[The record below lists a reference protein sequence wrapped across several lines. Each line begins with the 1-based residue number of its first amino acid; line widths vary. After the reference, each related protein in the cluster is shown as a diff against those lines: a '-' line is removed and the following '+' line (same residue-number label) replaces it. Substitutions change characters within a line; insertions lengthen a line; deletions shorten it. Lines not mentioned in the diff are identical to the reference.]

1 MGMVGNNDA
10 GFSVSFDPSNA
21 AVRVVGW
28 GFWPTELAQSLD
40 KAVLSEYRAA
50 PIGSKL
56 VFDVSGLKPM
66 RDEAQKAF
74 VALLSVLKALG
85 VPKVSFVVTTNHL
98 TKLQFMRIATE
109 AGLSDRVG
117 FI

>member
-1 MGMVGNNDA
+1 MRTVGNSDA
-10 GFSVSFDPSNA
+10 GFSVTYDASNS

-28 GFWPTELAQSLD
+28 GFWPVEVAGALD
-40 KAVLSEYRAA
+40 KAVLGEYRAA
-50 PIGSKL
+50 PIGSRV

-74 VALLSVLKALG
+74 AALLLVLKAHG
-85 VPKVSFVVTTNHL
+85 VPKVSFVTTSHL
-98 TKLQFMRIATE
+98 TKLQFMRIANE
-109 AGLSDRVG
+109 AGLSDKVT

>member
-1 MGMVGNNDA
+1 MGNVGNSDA
-10 GFSVSFDPSNA
+10 GFSVSFDPSNG

-28 GFWPTELAQSLD
+28 GFWPTEVAKCLD
-40 KAVLSEYRAA
+40 KAVLGEYRSA
-50 PIGSKL
+50 PPGSKL

-85 VPKVSFVVTTNHL
+85 VPKVSFVTTSHL